1 MDLYLFRALKHR
13 NFKLHFTGQAISLI
27 GTWMQRIALS
37 WLIYEMTESALML
50 GIVSFFSLIP
60 SLILTPFVGSW
71 VDKFDKYKILFFAQ
85 SGLTLQAGLLALV
98 VGLQIHTIPI
108 ILVLSLMQGLF
119 NAVEVT
125 ARQSFIVE
133 LLDDRK
139 DLPNAIA
146 LNSTAFNSAR
156 MIGPAIGGI
165 LLSTYGEFVCFL
177 INFLSY
183 FAVLW
188 TLKKIKVKPSIGKAV
203 KESTWKGL
211 KDGFKY
217 LKRSPHL
224 YTLILIIAT
233 SSLFVVPY
241 TTLLPIV
248 SKEIFNGNAKTFS
261 WFESMAGIGALV
273 GAIYMARLK
282 AGTNL
287 RFRVI
292 AGSAMMGLGLIILSL
307 ATSLFWGLLSVFL
320 TTMGMMIQNSSINTY
335 IQTHSMPYYRA
346 RIISYYIMAFQG
358 IFPIGNL
365 IMGAI
370 GEYLPI
376 QATLLIQGSIACL
389 LCLIFSLYIRIHI
402 IKR

>member
-203 KESTWKGL
+203 KESTWIGL

-292 AGSAMMGLGLIILSL
+292 AGSAMMGLGLITLSL

-365 IMGAI
+365 IMGAV

>member
-1 MDLYLFRALKHR
+1 MDVFLFRALRHQ
-13 NFKLHFTGQAISLI
+13 NFKLHFIGQAISLV

-37 WLIYEMTESALML
+37 WLVYEMTDSALML
-50 GIVSFFSLIP
+50 GVVSFFSLIP
-60 SLILTPFVGSW
+60 SLVLTPFVGSF
-71 VDKFDKYKILFFAQ
+71 VDHHNKYKILYIAQ
-85 SGLTLQAGLLALV
+85 SGLALQAGLLTLI
-98 VGLQIHTIPI
+98 VGLQIHTIPLI
-108 ILVLSLMQGLF
+108 MLLSLMQGLF

-125 ARQSFIVE
+125 ARQSFLVE
-133 LLDDRK
+133 LVGDRK

-165 LLSTYGEFVCFL
+165 LLSMYGEFVCFF
-177 INFLSY
+177 INFISY

-188 TLKKIKVKPSIGKAV
+188 TLSQIKVVPKIQSTV

-211 KDGFKY
+211 KEGFNY
-217 LKRSPHL
+217 LSRSPHL
-224 YTLILIIAT
+224 YTLILIIAA

-241 TTLLPIV
+241 TTLLPVV
-248 SKEIFNGNAKTFS
+248 SKDIFNGDAKTFS
-261 WFESMAGIGALV
+261 WFESIAGIGALI

-292 AGSAMMGLGLIILSL
+292 GGSALMALGLITLSL
-307 ATSLFWGLLSVFL
+307 STSLFLGLISVFL
-320 TTMGMMIQNSSINTY
+320 TTMGMMVQNSSINTY
-335 IQTHSMPYYRA
+335 IQTHSMPIYRA

-358 IFPIGNL
+358 IFPLGNL
-365 IMGAI
+365 IIGSIGELMSIRSTLFFQGAI
-370 GEYLPI
+370 
-376 QATLLIQGSIACL
+376 ALI
-389 LCLIFSLYIRIHI
+389 LCLIFSLYIRLHI

>member
-292 AGSAMMGLGLIILSL
+292 AGSAMMGLGLITLSL

-365 IMGAI
+365 IMGAV

>member
-292 AGSAMMGLGLIILSL
+292 AGSAMMGLGLITLSL

>member
-165 LLSTYGEFVCFL
+165 LLSSYGEFVCFL

-292 AGSAMMGLGLIILSL
+292 AGSAMMGLGLITLSL

>member
-1 MDLYLFRALKHR
+1 MCA
-13 NFKLHFTGQAISLI
+13 A
-27 GTWMQRIALS
+27 
-37 WLIYEMTESALML
+37 
-50 GIVSFFSLIP
+50 
-60 SLILTPFVGSW
+60 
-71 VDKFDKYKILFFAQ
+71 
-85 SGLTLQAGLLALV
+85 
-98 VGLQIHTIPI
+98 
-108 ILVLSLMQGLF
+108 
-119 NAVEVT
+119 
-125 ARQSFIVE
+125 
-133 LLDDRK
+133 
-139 DLPNAIA
+139 
-146 LNSTAFNSAR
+146 
-156 MIGPAIGGI
+156 
-165 LLSTYGEFVCFL
+165 
-177 INFLSY
+177 
-183 FAVLW
+183 
-188 TLKKIKVKPSIGKAV
+188 
-203 KESTWKGL
+203 
-211 KDGFKY
+211 
-217 LKRSPHL
+217 
-224 YTLILIIAT
+224 

-292 AGSAMMGLGLIILSL
+292 AGSAMMGLGLITLSL

>member
-217 LKRSPHL
+217 LKRSPHF

-292 AGSAMMGLGLIILSL
+292 AGSAMMGLGLITLSL

-365 IMGAI
+365 IMGAV

>member
-165 LLSTYGEFVCFL
+165 LLSTYGESVCFL

-292 AGSAMMGLGLIILSL
+292 AGSAMMGLGLITLSL

-365 IMGAI
+365 IMGAV